1 MNKQR
6 LRITLNVLNKVKD
19 QFLETKEFIDDC
31 IEQEC
36 LKENISVEEVIFLLT
51 CLEAK
56 GLHRK
61 TFIILQC

>member
-36 LKENISVEEVIFLLT
+36 SKENISVEEVIFLLT
-51 CLEAK
+51 CVEAK